1 MVNVETVVAV
11 EIYNFSRKFQI
22 RFTTV
27 RFGNLNNFLRN
38 ICIKVYFA
46 LYTYGLVRYYA
57 TVHKCLE
64 I

>member
-27 RFGNLNNFLRN
+27 RLWEF
-38 ICIKVYFA
+38 
-46 LYTYGLVRYYA
+46 
-57 TVHKCLE
+57 E
-64 I
+64 